1 MEIQYG
7 FPLQGE
13 DREGLRKF
21 LQNQG
26 LQYDEQVE
34 CSVCVLDGSRIAATG
49 SLDGGVLK
57 CIAVDPV
64 YQQEGLA
71 AQIVTELMSLAARKG
86 RHHLFIFTKPAHR
99 DLFSGLGFY
108 AIAQTEA
115 VLLMENK
122 KDGIAQFVSA
132 LRKFEGTCIGAI
144 VANCNPFTKG
154 HLYLVETAAQ
164 QCDGVYLFILSE
176 NKSEFPA
183 EKRRELVLQGTA
195 HIPNVIVQPT
205 GTYLISSATFP
216 EYFLKDC
223 SPAQVNGALDLT
235 LFAECFAV
243 PLGITRR
250 FVGTEPYSPA
260 TRAYNE
266 QMKTLLPRYGVEVL
280 ELPRLSGG
288 TGGAAVSA
296 SQVRR
301 LLQEEKWAEIKT
313 LVPPVTYAYLA
324 DAARIR

>member
-13 DREGLRKF
+13 DRERLRRF
-21 LQNQG
+21 LQDQG
-26 LQYDEQVE
+26 LLYDQQVE
-34 CSVCVLDGSRIAATG
+34 CSVCALDGNRIVGTG

-57 CIAVDPV
+57 CIAVDPA

-71 AQIVTELMSLAARKG
+71 ARIVTELISLAARKE

-108 AIAQTEA
+108 PVAQTEE

-122 KDGIAQFVSA
+122 KDGIGRFVSA
-132 LRKFEGTCIGAI
+132 LRKCEGACIGGI

-154 HLYLVETAAQ
+154 HLYLIETAAR

-183 EKRRELVLQGTA
+183 EKRRDLALQGTA

-205 GTYLISSATFP
+205 GPYLISSATFP

-223 SPAQVNGALDLT
+223 DPAQVNGALDLT

-260 TRAYNE
+260 TRAYNQ
-266 QMKTLLPRYGVEVL
+266 QMKTLLPQYGIDVV
-280 ELPRLSGG
+280 ELPRLTWGA
-288 TGGAAVSA
+288 GGAAVSA

-301 LLQEEKWAEIKT
+301 LLREEKWAEIKT

-324 DAARIR
+324 DAASIR